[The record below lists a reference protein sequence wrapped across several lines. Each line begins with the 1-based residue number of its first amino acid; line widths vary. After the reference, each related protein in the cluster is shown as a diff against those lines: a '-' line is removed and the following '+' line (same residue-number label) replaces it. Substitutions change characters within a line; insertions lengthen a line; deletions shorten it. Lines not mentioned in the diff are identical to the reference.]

1 MSCKD
6 KTVKQWQA
14 VCKKQ
19 KLPRCN
25 SYKRKADLCAYINS
39 KGEASSSF
47 ESRSCKDWLKKD
59 LLAFCAA
66 ANIGGCNAKLTKE
79 QMCKLLS
86 AHFQSEAR
94 PVALPPPIVGLP
106 KTFQEF
112 QTKSCDVPREGWL
125 LKDLEIVAKALGIP
139 NHSNKRK
146 AELCKMISKYFEQAI
161 IERRSSASPRPR
173 PKSPRPKSPK
183 KKEIV
188 ETTVEDFPAD
198 ISRYIGGM
206 MPLRDV
212 LAMCASSNVWG
223 RQVCSTKVFWRNY
236 YQNKLEAIQK
246 ADQDIWS
253 DLEFLQL
260 VVMKVHSDLMKEIR
274 KAGTEKTYLILN
286 SPGDDVAYYVPLMV
300 PPHHQQKIERSSRE
314 HNMKKKTTL
323 LSNTYNKKLV
333 KRLKEILPSIDVFS
347 SIKKPLGGQNNTKL
361 ERILTYL

>member
-6 KTVKQWQA
+6 KTVKQWQ
-14 VCKKQ
+14 VICKKR
-19 KLPRCN
+19 KLPQCN
-25 SYKRKADLCAYINS
+25 SYKRKADLCAYIES
-39 KGEASSSF
+39 GSSSPLF

-59 LLAFCAA
+59 LTAFCKAA
-66 ANIGGCNAKLTKE
+66 EIRCDAKLTKE

-86 AHFQSEAR
+86 THFRGEAR
-94 PVALPPPIVGLP
+94 PVTVTLPPSTTGLP

-112 QTKSCDVPREGWL
+112 RTKSCDVPREGWL
-125 LKDLEIVAKALGIP
+125 VKDLEIVAKALGIL

-146 AELCKMISKYFEQAI
+146 AELCKMISEYFEQAI
-161 IERRSSASPRPR
+161 IEKRPSASPRP
-173 PKSPRPKSPK
+173 KSRPKSPK
-183 KKEIV
+183 KIEFK
-188 ETTVEDFPAD
+188 TTVEDFPAD
-198 ISRYIGGM
+198 VSRYIGGM

-246 ADQDIWS
+246 ADQDIWG

-274 KAGTEKTYLILN
+274 KAGTEKTYIILN
-286 SPGDDVAYYVPLMV
+286 SPGDDVVYYVPLMV
-300 PPHHQQKIERSSRE
+300 PHHHQQKIAQRSSRE
-314 HNMKKKTTL
+314 HNMKRKTTL
-323 LSNTYNKKLV
+323 PSDTYNKKLV
-333 KRLKEILPSIDVFS
+333 QRLKEILPSIDVFS
-347 SIKKPLGGQNNTKL
+347 SIKKPLGGQTNLIAKF